1 LRFPPRLVTR
11 PIVSDLARRF
21 DLEFIIL
28 RASVTLME
36 EGLLVLALRGPASA
50 CKAGVEYLEAEGVA
64 VEPLS
69 QDVVRNEDRCTQC
82 GACSS
87 VCPSGALAVE
97 AGTMKVIFD
106 DSKCIA
112 CEFCIRACP
121 PRAMQVRF

>member
-1 LRFPPRLVTR
+1 
-11 PIVSDLARRF
+11 
-21 DLEFIIL
+21 
-28 RASVTLME
+28 
-36 EGLLVLALRGPASA
+36 
-50 CKAGVEYLEAEGVA
+50 VEYLEAEGVT

-69 QDVVRNEDRCTQC
+69 QDIVRNEDRCTQC

-97 AGTMKVIFD
+97 AGTMKVLFD
-106 DSKCIA
+106 DAKCIA